1 MAPSPLHAAAD
12 GMRPLARPTTI
23 VATSAALLCAG
34 LPAVAFARANL
45 VVSSVTEP
53 PDVRPTRGH
62 WRTTVTVSNQGA
74 STSSPTRLRVFL
86 SRGRRFSRDDMA
98 RELVVTPRR
107 VYPRLSSMRV
117 LSRRVTLT
125 IPTSIPQRAYYVTTC
140 LATARVGS
148 DTLRCHFSGQLV
160 RIGSPTGIGAS
171 NTGPSGPAGPPGPP
185 GPPGPAGPKGD
196 PIQSTTT

>member
-1 MAPSPLHAAAD
+1 MRP
-12 GMRPLARPTTI
+12 MRPLARPTTL

-34 LPAVAFARANL
+34 VPAVALARANL

-53 PDVRPTRGH
+53 PDIRPSRGH
-62 WRTTVTVSNQGA
+62 WRTTVTVSNQA
-74 STSSPTRLRVFL
+74 RTTSSPVKLRVFL

-98 RELVVTPRR
+98 RELTVTPFRL
-107 VYPRLSSMRV
+107 YPRMGSMRL

-125 IPTSIPQRAYYVTTC
+125 IPPSIPQRSYYVATC

-148 DTLRCHFSGQLV
+148 DTLRCHFSGQLMRV
-160 RIGSPTGIGAS
+160 GFATGTGIAGG
-171 NTGPSGPAGPPGPP
+171 TPGPTGPAGPA

-196 PIQSTTT
+196 QIQSTTT